1 MATVDT
7 ASELLALARQQIA
20 ESTSLIVRELSC
32 DWDDGKL
39 VLRGQVPNEFC
50 KRLAEMT
57 VASVSE
63 MVPLVNEI
71 EVGRSLRSPQRR
83 GRRIAC

>member
-7 ASELLALARQQIA
+7 ASELLALARDQIA
-20 ESTSLIVRELSC
+20 RSTSLIVRELSC
-32 DWDDGKL
+32 DWDEGKL
-39 VLRGQVPNEFC
+39 ILRGQVPNEFC
-50 KRLAEMT
+50 KRLAEVT
-57 VASVSE
+57 VADVSYSVP
-63 MVPLVNEI
+63 VINEI